1 MKIVK
6 TCKEVYFIDDN
17 VVDAIIMN
25 TPLDELMMLLPGGN
39 NMFMT
44 GLYFRF
50 DINLGSKTGETYCAS
65 IWDWEGDRSTTDY
78 KKCYANIPGLAI
90 RNLIRWFVM
99 EYIPGLE
106 ISNYIKDSVDQKK
119 WDDLKYI
126 KNTLESFKHYV

>member
-50 DINLGSKTGETYCAS
+50 DINLENKTGETYCAS

-106 ISNYIKDSVDQKK
+106 ISNYIKDSVDKKK

>member
-78 KKCYANIPGLAI
+78 KKCYANIPCLAI

-99 EYIPGLE
+99 EYIPCLE
-106 ISNYIKDSVDQKK
+106 ISNYIKDSVDKKK
-119 WDDLKYI
+119 WDDFQYI

>member
-6 TCKEVYFIDDN
+6 TCKEVYYIDDN
-17 VVDAIIMN
+17 IVDAIIMN

-65 IWDWEGDRSTTDY
+65 IWDWQGDRSTTDY

-99 EYIPGLE
+99 EHIPGLE
-106 ISNYIKDSVDQKK
+106 ISNYIKDSVDKKK

-126 KNTLESFKHYV
+126 RNTLESFKHYV

>member
-65 IWDWEGDRSTTDY
+65 IWDWQGDRSTTDY

>member
-6 TCKEVYFIDDN
+6 TCKEVYFINDN

>member
-6 TCKEVYFIDDN
+6 TCKEVYYIDDN
-17 VVDAIIMN
+17 IVDAIIMN

-90 RNLIRWFVM
+90 RNLIRWFIM

-106 ISNYIKDSVDQKK
+106 ISNYIKDSVDKKK

-126 KNTLESFKHYV
+126 RNTLESFKHYV

>member
-78 KKCYANIPGLAI
+78 KKCYANIPGPCHTKSYQMV
-90 RNLIRWFVM
+90 RYGVHPR
-99 EYIPGLE
+99 
-106 ISNYIKDSVDQKK
+106 S
-119 WDDLKYI
+119 
-126 KNTLESFKHYV
+126 

>member
-106 ISNYIKDSVDQKK
+106 ISNYIKDSVEQKK